1 MFYQVLSPV
10 VATIE
15 GDTLKEA
22 IKNFTKINYLYQY
35 NNLVIANAN
44 KQYNANID
52 YYRQDNKKKI
62 GIKITNSVGLDTYP
76 RNTFIPL
83 LNQTDNGIIQNTGTG
98 FPIFQP
104 NIINQPTE
112 KTDQTD
118 QTDQTD
124 DKSKNVSFVMPMAM
138 PMAIPAPLPFYP
150 Y

>member
-1 MFYQVLSPV
+1 MFYQVRSPV

-15 GDTLKEA
+15 GDTMKEA

-44 KQYNANID
+44 RQYNANID
-52 YYRQDNKKKI
+52 YYKQNNKKKI

-83 LNQTDNGIIQNTGTG
+83 LNQTDSGIIQNTGTG
-98 FPIFQP
+98 MPIFQP

-112 KTDQTD
+112 QTN
-118 QTDQTD
+118 
-124 DKSKNVSFVMPMAM
+124 DKSKNVSVVMPMPMGM
-138 PMAIPAPLPFYP
+138 PIGIPAPIPFYP